1 MFKEKRIEVRIND
14 LLRERDIS
22 LRKLVRLADIDI
34 SPLSRLAR
42 NKRQRID
49 LGHLQRIAEALD
61 IDDMNEILGIVN
73 IEDE

>member
-22 LRKLVRLADIDI
+22 LRKLGRLADIDI

-42 NKRQRID
+42 NERQRID